1 MGLDMT
7 LYATD
12 GEEMTEEEFDKEDG
26 LWSTCECFSW
36 RKANSIHKWFVE
48 NAQNNNDDC
57 GVYEVSFEQLM
68 ELKSKVASVLADNRK
83 GPKLLPTTAGF
94 FFGSTEYDDWY
105 LEDLVLTMNHLNE
118 CELIYEANPD
128 SKFYY
133 KSSW

>member
-1 MGLDMT
+1 MGLDMI
-7 LYATD
+7 LYVTD
-12 GEEMTEEEFDKEDG
+12 GEEKTLEEFNEINN
-26 LWSTCECFSW
+26 LWSTCECFPW

-48 NAQNNNDDC
+48 NVQNNNDDC

-68 ELKSKVASVLADNRK
+68 KLKSKVASVLADNRK

-118 CELIYEANPD
+118 CELMYGANPD

-133 KSSW
+133 HSSW

>member
-12 GEEMTEEEFDKEDG
+12 GEEMTIEELNKADG
-26 LWSTCECFSW
+26 LWSTCESFYW
-36 RKANSIHKWFVE
+36 RKANSIHNWFVE
-48 NAQNNNDDC
+48 TIQNNNDDC

-83 GPKLLPTTAGF
+83 GPEVLPTTAGF

-105 LEDLVLTMNHLNE
+105 LEDMVLTLNHLNK
-118 CELIYEANPD
+118 CEQRYEANPD
-128 SKFYY
+128 CKFYY
-133 KSSW
+133 SSSW